1 MAVSYLVRLP
11 IMVTPSV
18 HKRVVNST
26 VNGFTTKIE
35 MFQTDTVCVITAEVG
50 DPVVIEAYDVG
61 EDGTEYKLGSVISF
75 TASAETGEIVI
86 GEGIKEIAPPEVVTP
101 VVEAEA
107 VVVPVEP
114 EPQPETPA
122 PDETLPS

>member
-11 IMVTPSV
+11 IMITPSV

-26 VNGFTTKIE
+26 VNGSTTKIE
-35 MFQTDTVCVITAEVG
+35 MFHTDTVCVVVAEVG
-50 DPVVIEAYDVG
+50 DPVSIEAYDVG
-61 EDGTEYKLGSVISF
+61 DDGTQYTLGDVISF
-75 TASAETGEIVI
+75 TASTEAGEIVI
-86 GEGIKEIAPPEVVTP
+86 GEGIKEIPAPEVVVP

-114 EPQPETPA
+114 EPKPEAPI

>member
-86 GEGIKEIAPPEVVTP
+86 GEGIKEIAPPEVVAP

-107 VVVPVEP
+107 AVVPVEP

-122 PDETLPS
+122 HDETLPS